1 MICLL
6 NQSGGP
12 SPERI
17 SLRRCCQPPAAVLEP
32 LPVAHTAGYGKQPTD
47 QNRTQDQP
55 NGEGPAQAGQIVGVE
70 ILELQA
76 SRPRPQQQ
84 RSQLI
89 AKPKQR
95 QVGDGVADPGAC
107 HRQELVAAH
116 GAGQSQAHQHL

>member
-12 SPERI
+12 SPEPI
-17 SLRRCCQPPAAVLEP
+17 SLRWRCQPAAAVLEP

-47 QNRTQDQP
+47 QNRAQDQP
-55 NGEGPAQAGQIVGVE
+55 NGEGPAQAGQIIGVE

-76 SRPRPQQQ
+76 GRPRPQQQ

-107 HRQELVAAH
+107 HRQEPVAAH
-116 GAGQSQAHQHL
+116 GAGQPQADEHL